1 MQFNRDDK
9 LADRKRKQRELWG
22 ARDDCLAR
30 SEPLLCLADGRPL
43 GLDSHSSFG
52 RSSLSLPLRPSG
64 RPRVK
69 LKKRA
74 ERRRLSITWP
84 RRRLGRRKRRSL
96 DERVRRPSVLRGG
109 RGLRAGATWAA
120 ARVKRRGG
128 QAETAELAQRAARW
142 TPPACLPESRLAAS
156 APAAQLTLQM
166 GDRTE
171 EPGLLAARLVAAG
184 WLAGGSGRLVTC
196 RLEGCV
202 RARHSRSPRRPL
214 RDGRAHLLAQGGGTC
229 TRWRASCRNCA
240 KIGGKSRV

>member
-1 MQFNRDDK
+1 MIVWRA
-9 LADRKRKQRELWG
+9 L
-22 ARDDCLAR
+22 
-30 SEPLLCLADGRPL
+30 
-43 GLDSHSSFG
+43 SHCFVLRAGG
-52 RSSLSLPLRPSG
+52 RSASTAIHHLGAPLSLPLRPSG

-74 ERRRLSITWP
+74 ERRGLSITWP

-184 WLAGGSGRLVTC
+184 WLAGWRKREASYLQARG
-196 RLEGCV
+196 V
-202 RARHSRSPRRPL
+202 RARSPFTESTQTL
-214 RDGRAHLLAQGGGTC
+214 T
-229 TRWRASCRNCA
+229 
-240 KIGGKSRV
+240 